1 VVTCRV
7 VDRKHLIQTLLALF
21 RFLNR
26 FSQIL
31 LICFPFSILG
41 MNWVTSFC
49 SNNASPALS
58 LLAQDSMLKHFLKRS
73 TYEVKASANHELNYV
88 VFQRSKQFP
97 TAHLRKSPS
106 EKERTLVL
114 MHGFGL
120 GLGFF
125 YGTVLP
131 SDVLLSFLLLFCV
144 LSLQFLYFFLCCR

>member
-1 VVTCRV
+1 VVTCLV
-7 VDRKHLIQTLLALF
+7 VHRKHLIQTLLALF

-49 SNNASPALS
+49 SSNASPALS

-73 TYEVKASANHELNYV
+73 TFEVKASTNHELNYV

-97 TAHLRKSPS
+97 TAHLRKSSS

-125 YGTVLP
+125 YGTVFVF
-131 SDVLLSFLLLFCV
+131 SSVLCLISSISVF
-144 LSLQFLYFFLCCR
+144 LSLLQIISII